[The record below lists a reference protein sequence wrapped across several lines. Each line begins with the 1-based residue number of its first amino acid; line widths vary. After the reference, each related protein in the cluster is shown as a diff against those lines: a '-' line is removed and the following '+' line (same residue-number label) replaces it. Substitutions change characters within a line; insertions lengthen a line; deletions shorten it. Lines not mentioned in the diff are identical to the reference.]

1 MSPDLARLPP
11 LDLLRGFVAV
21 GRRMSITLAA
31 QDLHLTQ
38 SAISRQ
44 VRALED
50 HLGVA
55 LLTRG
60 FRSVSFTAEG
70 AQLFRLADPWLT
82 ELGELVAR
90 CREPGRR
97 APVTITTTMGVATLW
112 LLPRLGAF
120 QDRHPGMDVRVAAD
134 NRVLD
139 LRREDIDIAIRY
151 CTAAQAPADA
161 RRLFGEALVPVAHP
175 SLRLRRLDGA
185 ALARHVLLDF
195 DGPSWP
201 WLHWREWLDANGLA
215 GQQPK
220 GMLRLNQY
228 DQIVH
233 AALAGHGI
241 ALGRLALVDPML
253 RDGRL
258 VALGQPQAVGSDGPA
273 YWLVR
278 NPRAGGP
285 DADVVAD
292 WLAQQAQVSRPG
304 PGTRP
309 RPSRR

>member
-1 MSPDLARLPP
+1 MPSDLARLPP

-31 QDLHLTQ
+31 RDLHLTQ

-50 HLGVA
+50 HMGVA

-82 ELGELVAR
+82 ELAELVAR
-90 CREPGRR
+90 SREPDRR
-97 APVTITTTMGVATLW
+97 APITITTTMGVATLW

-175 SLRLRRLDGA
+175 SLRLRWLDRGT
-185 ALARHVLLDF
+185 LSRHILLDF
-195 DGPSWP
+195 DGPAWP

-241 ALGRLALVDPML
+241 ALGRHVLVEPML

-258 VALGQPQAVGSDGPA
+258 AALGQPHAVGPDGPA

-278 NPRAGGP
+278 NPHAGGA

-292 WLAQQAQVSRPG
+292 WLAQQAEISRPE
-304 PGTRP
+304 PAVHP